1 MNTSTFVGI
10 GAGLVLIIYS
20 IVLGGDVTKFF
31 DLPSVLIVVG
41 GVVCATIASYS
52 FGQLKMFIGSL
63 RDVFQ
68 KPDINLNTDLEQIL
82 ELANTARREG
92 LLALDGVT
100 FTEPFL
106 QKGIELI
113 VDGTDSELVKEILD
127 SEISLIDEKDQ
138 DSIKVF
144 YSMAQFAPAFGMV
157 GTLIGLINML
167 MFLSD
172 SATLGPS
179 MATALITTF
188 YGVVLANLLFLPSAS
203 KLKTA
208 NALRMTRY
216 QMMLEGVLA
225 LQNGDNPRLIREKLI
240 SFIPLTDRANP
251 GSTETKEQ
259 GGALPDGQTAAAE

>member
-1 MNTSTFVGI
+1 MNLSTLIGI
-10 GAGLVLIIYS
+10 VTGLVLIIFS
-20 IVLGGDVTKFF
+20 IMLGGDVTKFF
-31 DLPSVLIVVG
+31 DLPSVLIVLG

-52 FGQLKMFIGSL
+52 FEQLKKFIASL
-63 RDVFQ
+63 RDVFR
-68 KPDINLNTDLEQIL
+68 KPDIDLMTDLDQIL

-92 LLALDGVT
+92 LLALDGAS

-113 VDGTDSELVKEILD
+113 VDGTDSELVKDILE
-127 SEISLIDEKDQ
+127 SEISLVDEKDQ
-138 DSIKVF
+138 DSIKVLS
-144 YSMAQFAPAFGMV
+144 SMAQFAPAFGMV

-167 MFLSD
+167 MYLSD

-203 KLKTA
+203 KLRTA

-216 QMMLEGVLA
+216 QMMLEGVLS
-225 LQNGDNPRLIREKLI
+225 LQNGDNPRIIRDKLI
-240 SFIPLTDRANP
+240 SFIPEENRTAK
-251 GSTETKEQ
+251 GEKKAETGEMN
-259 GGALPDGQTAAAE
+259 LNGQTATAE